1 MMWHFY
7 EIPYIPDLELVKYQS
22 LGEQGIDGILERH
35 NRFLRQWQRNTVLIH
50 TTLHFF
56 LSYTHERPKG
66 RRLQIFLAFSSDQT
80 VNFESIDALMQASP
94 LADYYKIAP
103 IEDVPVCLRKSF
115 TNILLVKKQEQ
126 TRLSTGDTL
135 FTVEGW
141 KSNPKSRLY
150 EMEKTAEALNEDMV
164 YHISIYGSDTYKTA
178 QQALQ
183 KPIAILR
190 EKALGR
196 SGQITLADNKNRPRD
211 VSAEETLRI
220 YEEFLS
226 DVAKSPC
233 FFANILL
240 YANQKSSAHFLMD
253 AVCGEA
259 IKEGTCEIQEIPST
273 ATPLELQEVNQP
285 YCNLLPPS
293 LAFWPTA
300 YTLDELSSF
309 FRLPILFDGENIEIK
324 KETAPKLEQT
334 GIYLGQTNNGLS
346 AFIDASSFKK
356 HAFICGVPGSGK
368 TNTMLHLANSLWH
381 HKKLIKD
388 DTDNLSVTFKEE
400 SDPIPFLVLEPA
412 KREYRELSRYDIPE
426 LIILSPSASTKF
438 PMRLNPFEFPKGLT
452 LSEHISKLCQVFE
465 GAFPIAP
472 PAPFILDKA
481 IEGIYRAHGWNTNDI
496 NTGEKEYPTMSELY
510 DRFQKELSQTTYD
523 SEIQGNIQ
531 SVLEMRIGSLL
542 RREMKDI
549 FDVKHSTSTEQILP
563 IDLLI
568 AQSIKSSKSGSPQEV
583 DTNLDEFLEYYPLI
597 CTSSWEDQLFI
608 LQKVF
613 AYLKMYSQERK
624 VLEFLVKNNIPRTE
638 QIDRRLNFLK
648 NLNQNDISN
657 AANSIEEFSI
667 QTSDNEIAYDY
678 RFISWTVSEINSYMN
693 LLTSEDKTL
702 DLPMVVAEWNKKIP
716 QKNIRWSTD
725 AMQVYLD
732 KYLHENFGDLYTTK
746 IKNCGAVLSNEVE
759 YEPSVYIEATDSAKY
774 PWLSFVVTG
783 EQLTMTQVSFAIY
796 ALYLPTKDSQCTQ
809 AVDTIEQNQK
819 YQNRLITLK
828 QAQNPKI
835 KNYIES
841 INEILISGLE
851 AWLNN
856 NNTSS
861 MYD

>member
-1 MMWHFY
+1 MNQWLKHPVIV
-7 EIPYIPDLELVKYQS
+7 ELES
-22 LGEQGIDGILERH
+22 LGEGPANFVTLLLCTLIRETLKASPRADEEKVVRHIIFIEEAHNLIAPEAQVASGQDSNPKIAATAYIVKMLAEVRALREGIIIADQLPTAMAPEVIK
-35 NRFLRQWQRNTVLIH
+35 NTNIKLIH
-50 TTLHFF
+50 
-56 LSYTHERPKG
+56 
-66 RRLQIFLAFSSDQT
+66 RLT
-80 VNFESIDALMQASP
+80 SIDDRQLIGSTMSASGIQLEHVAVYRPGEALMSYEGLQRPFELRIQEQKGHGSETPNDDELYDIMLHKPAFFQLAQKEENLKCCISIRFVMQTIHNLQRFADIVPSIRGLDRHYDAFFPVDNADCSFLTDFDSIAEGLEAAKNDSDNYLAMVGSNSP
-94 LADYYKIAP
+94 LSRLAALKDILKSEDYVAAVSNLLFADQEVAP
-103 IEDVPVCLRKSF
+103 YAGMKKMILCLSMEE
-115 TNILLVKKQEQ
+115 TDEATALLLDTYCTVIMNYL
-126 TRLSTGDTL
+126 RLSTA
-135 FTVEGW
+135 
-141 KSNPKSRLY
+141 K
-150 EMEKTAEALNEDMV
+150 EKV
-164 YHISIYGSDTYKTA
+164 
-178 QQALQ
+178 
-183 KPIAILR
+183 
-190 EKALGR
+190 
-196 SGQITLADNKNRPRD
+196 
-211 VSAEETLRI
+211 
-220 YEEFLS
+220 
-226 DVAKSPC
+226 
-233 FFANILL
+233 
-240 YANQKSSAHFLMD
+240 
-253 AVCGEA
+253 
-259 IKEGTCEIQEIPST
+259 
-273 ATPLELQEVNQP
+273 
-285 YCNLLPPS
+285 
-293 LAFWPTA
+293 
-300 YTLDELSSF
+300 
-309 FRLPILFDGENIEIK
+309 
-324 KETAPKLEQT
+324 
-334 GIYLGQTNNGLS
+334 
-346 AFIDASSFKK
+346 
-356 HAFICGVPGSGK
+356 GK
-368 TNTMLHLANSLWH
+368 
-381 HKKLIKD
+381 D
-388 DTDNLSVTFKEE
+388 
-400 SDPIPFLVLEPA
+400 
-412 KREYRELSRYDIPE
+412 
-426 LIILSPSASTKF
+426 
-438 PMRLNPFEFPKGLT
+438 NPF
-452 LSEHISKLCQVFE
+452 IS
-465 GAFPIAP
+465 A
-472 PAPFILDKA
+472 
-481 IEGIYRAHGWNTNDI
+481 
-496 NTGEKEYPTMSELY
+496 
-510 DRFQKELSQTTYD
+510 
-523 SEIQGNIQ
+523 
-531 SVLEMRIGSLL
+531 
-542 RREMKDI
+542 
-549 FDVKHSTSTEQILP
+549 STEQILP

-759 YEPSVYIEATDSAKY
+759 YEPSIYIEATDSAKY

>member
-1 MMWHFY
+1 M
-7 EIPYIPDLELVKYQS
+7 
-22 LGEQGIDGILERH
+22 
-35 NRFLRQWQRNTVLIH
+35 
-50 TTLHFF
+50 
-56 LSYTHERPKG
+56 
-66 RRLQIFLAFSSDQT
+66 
-80 VNFESIDALMQASP
+80 
-94 LADYYKIAP
+94 
-103 IEDVPVCLRKSF
+103 CL
-115 TNILLVKKQEQ
+115 L
-126 TRLSTGDTL
+126 
-135 FTVEGW
+135 
-141 KSNPKSRLY
+141 
-150 EMEKTAEALNEDMV
+150 

-549 FDVKHSTSTEQILP
+549 FDVKHSTFSPEEWLKHPVIVELESLGEGPANFVTLLLCTLIRETLKASPRADEEKVVRHI
-563 IDLLI
+563 IFIEEAHNLI
-568 AQSIKSSKSGSPQEV
+568 APEAQVASGQDSNPKIAATAYIVKMLAEVRALREGIIIADQLPTAMAPEVIKNTNIKLIHRLTSIDDRQLIGSTMSASGIQLEHVAVYRPGEALMSYEGLQRPFELRIQEQKGHGSETPNDDELYDIMLHKPAFFQLAQKEENLKLETLKENVKSLKKKEV
-583 DTNLDEFLEYYPLI
+583 EALCALSEYDSSVHTSTQITDFYWHMENIYTSIVILRSQYRRDCQAINELFISAERKAMLDELI
-597 CTSSWEDQLFI
+597 RSIGES
-608 LQKVF
+608 LQ
-613 AYLKMYSQERK
+613 Q
-624 VLEFLVKNNIPRTE
+624 
-638 QIDRRLNFLK
+638 
-648 NLNQNDISN
+648 
-657 AANSIEEFSI
+657 
-667 QTSDNEIAYDY
+667 
-678 RFISWTVSEINSYMN
+678 
-693 LLTSEDKTL
+693 
-702 DLPMVVAEWNKKIP
+702 
-716 QKNIRWSTD
+716 
-725 AMQVYLD
+725 
-732 KYLHENFGDLYTTK
+732 K
-746 IKNCGAVLSNEVE
+746 IKNNVVFLDSN
-759 YEPSVYIEATDSAKY
+759 
-774 PWLSFVVTG
+774 G
-783 EQLTMTQVSFAIY
+783 QL
-796 ALYLPTKDSQCTQ
+796 
-809 AVDTIEQNQK
+809 E
-819 YQNRLITLK
+819 
-828 QAQNPKI
+828 
-835 KNYIES
+835 
-841 INEILISGLE
+841 
-851 AWLNN
+851 
-856 NNTSS
+856 
-861 MYD
+861 

>member
-66 RRLQIFLAFSSDQT
+66 SRLQIFLAFSSDQT

-115 TNILLVKKQEQ
+115 ANILLVKKQEQ

-523 SEIQGNIQ
+523 
-531 SVLEMRIGSLL
+531 
-542 RREMKDI
+542 
-549 FDVKHSTSTEQILP
+549 
-563 IDLLI
+563 
-568 AQSIKSSKSGSPQEV
+568 
-583 DTNLDEFLEYYPLI
+583 
-597 CTSSWEDQLFI
+597 
-608 LQKVF
+608 
-613 AYLKMYSQERK
+613 
-624 VLEFLVKNNIPRTE
+624 
-638 QIDRRLNFLK
+638 
-648 NLNQNDISN
+648 
-657 AANSIEEFSI
+657 
-667 QTSDNEIAYDY
+667 Y